1 MPLNMTRIAFGA
13 ESHAHLRQRLEA
25 HASIGEVRL
34 TTRYLPKRHEEMAG
48 GSLYWI
54 LNHSLI
60 GRSPLIGFMDNG
72 EVNQLHRGPSFV
84 SQKILDFCFE
94 FAELIEFENDSPVWA
109 TALDQ
114 TPRCGPQREIRQKFS
129 RKIGSKLFAVFAKNT

>member
-34 TTRYLPKRHEEMAG
+34 TTRYLPKRHEEMVG

-72 EVNQLHRGPSFV
+72 EGRTWIRLRP
-84 SQKILDFCFE
+84 
-94 FAELIEFENDSPVWA
+94 ELI
-109 TALDQ
+109 
-114 TPRCGPQREIRQKFS
+114 
-129 RKIGSKLFAVFAKNT
+129 AVRTIPKRAHQGWRYLEAKDAPPDLSAIDADGRDEMPAQMLGELMKMGLV

>member
-1 MPLNMTRIAFGA
+1 MTRIAFGA

-72 EVNQLHRGPSFV
+72 EGRTWIRLRP
-84 SQKILDFCFE
+84 
-94 FAELIEFENDSPVWA
+94 ELIAVRTIPKRAHQGWRYLEAKDAPPDLGAVDADGRDEMP
-109 TALDQ
+109 
-114 TPRCGPQREIRQKFS
+114 PQMLGELMKM
-129 RKIGSKLFAVFAKNT
+129 GLV

>member
-13 ESHAHLRQRLEA
+13 ESPAHLRQRLET

-34 TTRYLPKRHEEMAG
+34 TTRYLPKRHEDMVG
-48 GSLYWI
+48 GSLFWI

-72 EVNQLHRGPSFV
+72 EGRTWIRLRP
-84 SQKILDFCFE
+84 
-94 FAELIEFENDSPVWA
+94 ELIAVRSIPKRAHQGWRYLEAKDAPPDLDSVDADGRDEMPARMLGELMKMGLV
-109 TALDQ
+109 
-114 TPRCGPQREIRQKFS
+114 
-129 RKIGSKLFAVFAKNT
+129 